1 MSKYPANIAAAGSG
15 SGLMTE
21 AVVDESGRP
30 VRQSAG
36 ARRARTPLRGL
47 VVALAA
53 SALGACSMIPVFERP
68 AAPVPAAF
76 PQAAPTEASAVAP
89 LADTIAWR
97 DYFADE
103 RLRNVIA
110 LALDNNRDLRVAAL
124 NIERAR
130 AQYGIQRADLF
141 PSIAVSGGQSAQRV
155 PGDLSATRQ
164 ADINRQYSAN
174 LGFASYELD
183 FFGRVRSLEEQAL
196 QTYLG
201 TEEARRSAQISL
213 VAEVAN
219 AWLRLAAD
227 RERLALARDTF
238 ETRKKSFELTRRS
251 FELGAVSGLE
261 LRQSETLMQTA
272 RADAARYAALVAQD
286 ENALALVAG
295 GAVPAELQ
303 PQAIGERVAAVAELP
318 AGVPSEVL
326 ARRPDVA
333 QAERALMAANASIG
347 AARAAFFPRITLTA
361 TAGTASSSLDGLF
374 DGGSG
379 AWSFVPQIRLPI
391 FEAGRLQASLD
402 VAEIQRDIHVAQY
415 EKAIQSAFR
424 EVSDALAERATLAEQ
439 LDARRRLVEAA
450 QQSFALSDAR
460 YKGGV
465 DSYLN
470 LLDAQRSLYGAELE
484 LISTRLSDAS
494 NRVALYKA
502 LGGGWQ

>member
-1 MSKYPANIAAAGSG
+1 MKFP
-15 SGLMTE
+15 MT
-21 AVVDESGRP
+21 P
-30 VRQSAG
+30 VS
-36 ARRARTPLRGL
+36 LRMRSL
-47 VVALAA
+47 VVALSAA
-53 SALGACSMIPVFERP
+53 TLGACSMIPAYERP
-68 AAPVPAAF
+68 AAPVPASF
-76 PQAAPTEASAVAP
+76 PQAAPSEASAAAQQAEAV
-89 LADTIAWR
+89 AWR
-97 DYFADE
+97 DYFADA
-103 RLRNVIA
+103 RLREVIA
-110 LALDNNRDLRVAAL
+110 LALQNNRDLRVAAL

-141 PSIAVSGGQSAQRV
+141 PTITASGGQSAQRV
-155 PGDLSATRQ
+155 PGDLNSSGASTVS
-164 ADINRQYSAN
+164 RQYSAN

-227 RERLALARDTF
+227 RERLTLARSTF
-238 ETRKKSFELTRRS
+238 ETRQKSFDLTQRS
-251 FELGAVSGLE
+251 FDVGAVSALD
-261 LRQSETLMQTA
+261 LRQAETLLQTA

-286 ENALALVAG
+286 ENALALVVGAG
-295 GAVPAELQ
+295 VSPALL
-303 PQAIGERVAAVAELP
+303 PQGLDAAIASVAELP

-326 ARRPDVA
+326 TRRPDVV
-333 QAERALMAANASIG
+333 QAEYALRAANASIG
-347 AARAAFFPRITLTA
+347 AARAAFFPSITLTA
-361 TAGTASSSLDGLF
+361 TVGTASASLDGLF
-374 DGGSG
+374 ESGSR
-379 AWSFVPQIRLPI
+379 AWSFMPQIRIPI

-402 VAEIQRDIHVAQY
+402 VAEIQRDITIAQY

-424 EVSDALAERATLAEQ
+424 EVADALADRATLAEQ
-439 LDARRRLVEAA
+439 LDARRKLVEAT
-450 QQSFALSDAR
+450 QKSFELSEAR

-470 LLDAQRSLYGAELE
+470 LLDAQRSLYAAELE
-484 LISTRLSDAS
+484 LISVRLSDAT

>member
-1 MSKYPANIAAAGSG
+1 
-15 SGLMTE
+15 MTPHE
-21 AVVDESGRP
+21 T
-30 VRQSAG
+30 
-36 ARRARTPLRGL
+36 RRPLRGL

-53 SALGACSMIPVFERP
+53 TTLGACTTLIPGFERP
-68 AAPVPAAF
+68 VAPVPASF
-76 PQAAPTEASAVAP
+76 PQAQPTPAATDAVAP
-89 LADTIAWR
+89 AVDTLAWR
-97 DYFADE
+97 DYFADV
-103 RLRNVIA
+103 RLQRTIELA
-110 LALDNNRDLRVAAL
+110 LANNRDLRVAAL
-124 NIERAR
+124 AIERAR

-155 PGDLSATRQ
+155 PGDLSMSGDSTVS
-164 ADINRQYSAN
+164 RQYSAN

-402 VAEIQRDIHVAQY
+402 VAEIQRDIQIAQY

-424 EVSDALAERATLAEQ
+424 EVADALAERATLAEQ
-439 LDARRRLVEAA
+439 LDARRSLVAA
-450 QQSFALSDAR
+450 AKKSFELSEAR

-484 LISTRLSDAS
+484 LIGTRLADAT

>member
-1 MSKYPANIAAAGSG
+1 
-15 SGLMTE
+15 MTPHE
-21 AVVDESGRP
+21 T
-30 VRQSAG
+30 
-36 ARRARTPLRGL
+36 RRPLRGL

-53 SALGACSMIPVFERP
+53 TTLGACTTLIPGFERP
-68 AAPVPAAF
+68 VAPVPASF
-76 PQAAPTEASAVAP
+76 PQAQPTPAATDAVAP
-89 LADTIAWR
+89 AVDTLAWR
-97 DYFADE
+97 DYFADV
-103 RLRNVIA
+103 RLQRTIELA
-110 LALDNNRDLRVAAL
+110 LANNRDLRVAAL
-124 NIERAR
+124 AIERAR

-141 PSIAVSGGQSAQRV
+141 PSLAVSGGQSAQRV
-155 PGDLSATRQ
+155 PGDLSMSGDSTVS
-164 ADINRQYSAN
+164 RQYSAN

-402 VAEIQRDIHVAQY
+402 VAEIQRDIQIAQY

-424 EVSDALAERATLAEQ
+424 EVADALAERATLAEQ
-439 LDARRRLVEAA
+439 LDARRSLVAA
-450 QQSFALSDAR
+450 AKKSFELSEAR

-484 LISTRLSDAS
+484 LIGTRLADAT